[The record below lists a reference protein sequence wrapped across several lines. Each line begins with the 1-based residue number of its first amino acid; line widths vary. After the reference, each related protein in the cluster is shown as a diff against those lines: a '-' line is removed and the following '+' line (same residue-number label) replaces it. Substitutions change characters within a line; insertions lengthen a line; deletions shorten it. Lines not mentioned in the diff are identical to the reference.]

1 MKTRMIEVTDEAGTR
16 TQVLERISQI
26 NTSDLSGRSSVDGL
40 SSFHGPD
47 GEALNADG
55 DGFVGVHSRKRYQR
69 I

>member
-1 MKTRMIEVTDEAGTR
+1 MKERIVDVTDETGARTR
-16 TQVLERISQI
+16 VIERISQI

-47 GEALNADG
+47 GETLNADG
-55 DGFVGVHSRKRYQR
+55 NGFVGIHSKKRYHR